1 MVRQAARHSR
11 ASNPPSSF
19 APALPR
25 FSLLLLAPVQELFT
39 EANGVMDWVGDFWPN
54 ADGRFNGVDD
64 GPGANRMDWLPHWG
78 PERPGDEY
86 LTDKLTRHTVDFIKK
101 YKASRLFTHPSPAN
115 SEGRLDRV
123 CRDQAVPFFI
133 YLAYNAP
140 HNPWQAK
147 LSDRNETIAR
157 LWNEPKAIYAA
168 MVKAVDD
175 GIGRVLDTLQS
186 SRLDSRTLVAF
197 VSDNGPDGGGRA
209 QPGWKREWPDIML
222 MGSAG
227 PLSGNKNQLA
237 EGGIRVPFIMRWP
250 GTIPRGQAQPSLP

>member
-175 GIGRVLDTLQS
+175 GVGRVNETRLTKHVPRLALHAPRRSRGRCWTGYTRTESTPVPSSPS
-186 SRLDSRTLVAF
+186 SRITAPTGAEARSRA
-197 VSDNGPDGGGRA
+197 
-209 QPGWKREWPDIML
+209 
-222 MGSAG
+222 GSATG
-227 PLSGNKNQLA
+227 
-237 EGGIRVPFIMRWP
+237 
-250 GTIPRGQAQPSLP
+250 QPSC